1 MQEIWK
7 DVVILDGRV
16 DKNEYKGIY
25 QVSNKGRVRSLTRT
39 IKYKDGRVIYKKGRE
54 LNLYQSRGYL
64 RVALSKNRKTKY
76 FSVHRLVGFAFLES
90 TYFENATIDHID
102 TDRTN
107 NNVENLK
114 WCTMKE
120 NQNNELSRKHS
131 SESRKGKKFS
141 EEHKNKLKE
150 IAKNRSFSQETRKK
164 MSESHKGDKNWCS
177 RKVLCIET
185 NTEYTCIK
193 YASEATGANAKG
205 IIHCC
210 RGITK
215 TSGGYHWEYV

>member
-7 DVVILDGRV
+7 DVVILDGRF
-16 DKNEYKGIY
+16 DKNEYKGLY
-25 QVSNKGRVRSLTRT
+25 QVSNKGRIRSLTRVT
-39 IKYKDGRVIYKKGRE
+39 EYEDGRMIRTKGRE
-54 LNLYQSRGYL
+54 LNLRLNYGYL
-64 RVALSKNRKTKY
+64 RVALSKNGKTVS
-76 FSVHRLVGFAFLES
+76 FLVHRLVGFAFLES
-90 TYFENATIDHID
+90 TYFENATIDHVD

-114 WCTMKE
+114 WCTLKE
-120 NQNNELSRKHS
+120 NSNNELSKKHKS
-131 SESRKGKKFS
+131 DSAKGKKFS

-150 IAKNRSFSQETRKK
+150 IAKNRSFSQKTRKK

-193 YASEATGANAKG
+193 YASEATGTNAKG
-205 IIHCC
+205 IVNCC
-210 RGITK
+210 RGVAK

>member
-7 DVVILDGRV
+7 DVVILDGKFNK
-16 DKNEYKGIY
+16 DEYKSMY

-39 IKYKDGRVIYKKGRE
+39 IKYKDGRVICTKGRE
-54 LNLYQSRGYL
+54 LELRLNRGYL
-64 RVALSKNRKTKY
+64 RVTLTKHGKSNS
-76 FSVHRLVGFAFLES
+76 FFVHRLVGFAFLES

-114 WCTMKE
+114 WCTLKE
-120 NQNNELSRKHS
+120 NLNNELSRKHS
-131 SESRKGKKFS
+131 SESQKGKKFS
-141 EEHKNKLKE
+141 EEHKNKLRE
-150 IAKNRSFSQETRKK
+150 IAKNRTFSKETRKK
-164 MSESHKGDKNWCS
+164 ISEARKGDKNWCA

-193 YASEATGANAKG
+193 YASESTGINAKG
-205 IIHCC
+205 IANCC
-210 RGITK
+210 RGATK
-215 TSGGYHWEYV
+215 TSGGYHWRYM